1 MDATLQTL
9 ARAEGVTGELTLRR
23 RLEADAGDDAVYE
36 LIVNGI
42 FLMDTA
48 ETSSERLLAEAVLDR
63 LECPGRILLGGLGL
77 GVTLAELLADVR
89 IGRVD
94 VVEIEPLL
102 VQWLHAGLVPGM
114 DAVLADQRVHVTV
127 ADIRDVLR
135 DVVTNS
141 YDGVLI
147 DVDNGPD
154 FLVRAANAAVYQTA
168 SMRDIA
174 RALAPGGV
182 LAVWSAAR
190 SSVLATTM
198 AEEVGPGDEVVR
210 TVERDG
216 RLMTY
221 HLHLARRRA

>member
-23 RLEADAGDDAVYE
+23 RLEADVGDDAVHE

-42 FLMDTA
+42 FVMDTA
-48 ETSSERLLAEAVLDR
+48 ETSSERLLAAAVLDR
-63 LECPGRILLGGLGL
+63 VATPGRILLGGLGL
-77 GVTLAELLADVR
+77 GVTLTELLTDVR
-89 IGRVD
+89 IDRVD

-102 VQWLHAGLVPGM
+102 VQWLQAGLVPGM

-141 YDGVLI
+141 YDGVLL

-190 SSVLATTM
+190 SSLLATTM
-198 AEEVGPGDEVVR
+198 GEEVGTGEEVVR

-216 RLMTY
+216 RLMRY

>member
-190 SSVLATTM
+190 SSVLAATM
-198 AEEVGPGDEVVR
+198 AEEVGPGEEVVR